1 MNANST
7 NFLLCKQILI
17 EEIVNKFD
25 VNKNNL
31 VLNLNTDSDNSSE

>member
-1 MNANST
+1 MNDDSI

-25 VNKNNL
+25 VNKNNFL
-31 VLNLNTDSDNSSE
+31 LNVKSHSDNCIE